1 MKLSLEQFLKCDI
14 YYEQLRSTH
23 RALITDDH
31 RLQTI
36 GDILQY
42 FLKEENR
49 GLVESKLIETDMSKP
64 YDEPLNTNQSFWT
77 TGNNFF
83 YCCMAY
89 GFREDIIEYKQANE
103 YIRTIKTPALYSRD
117 YYASKKELSDEEV
130 KEFLDSTPIGIQ
142 GGTII
147 HGIHR
152 TCAMVGRLLEGK
164 SYIPFT
170 LGAGHSGK

>member
-1 MKLSLEQFLKCDI
+1 MKLSLEQFLKCGI

-23 RALITDDH
+23 RALITNNH
-31 RLQTI
+31 KLHTI
-36 GDILQY
+36 GDILTH
-42 FLKEENR
+42 FENEENR
-49 GLVESKLIETDMSKP
+49 ALAESKIVETDMSKP
-64 YDEPLNTNQSFWT
+64 YDEPLKTNQSFWT

-83 YCCMAY
+83 YYCIAY
-89 GFREDIIEYKQANE
+89 GFREDIIEYKQANK
-103 YIRTIKTPALYSRD
+103 YIRTIKTPALYSKD
-117 YYASKKELSDEEV
+117 YYASKRELSDEEV

-170 LGAGHSGK
+170 LGEGHSGK